1 MSKRIQ
7 RVNEL
12 IKREI
17 SKILLR
23 EIEFPKNVLVTVTRV
38 QTSSDLGLAKIYISV
53 IPEKYFTRI
62 LQFLNRKIFFLQ
74 KEVNKL
80 LTMKKV
86 PRIKLIEEK
95 TTQEADRIEEL
106 LEEIKNNKV

>member
-17 SKILLR
+17 SKVFLR

-38 QTSSDLGLAKIYISV
+38 QTTPDLNLAQIYISV
-53 IPEKYFTRI
+53 IPEKDFSKI
-62 LQFLNRKIFFLQ
+62 FQFLNRKVPLLQ
-74 KEVNKL
+74 KEINKL

-86 PRIKLIEEK
+86 PRIKLMEEK

-106 LEEIKNNKV
+106 LEKIKNNKD